1 MRARPLIGVLVV
13 VGVWSILG
21 VSPSGATFPGNDGS
35 IVFSYEAPVPG
46 EQLTQN
52 DIYRID
58 ADGTH
63 RQRLT
68 ASPHVHEFGASWNA
82 TGTAIVF
89 WRTRAPFGP
98 GSVWVMDADGG
109 NQVRLTSGIDA
120 RDPVWSPNGQRIAF
134 TIFPHTPFGD
144 PDIWTMRA
152 SDGRGRRRVTAWPSE
167 EFLPAWSP
175 DGGSI
180 AFTRGFQTGDSGD
193 IWTADLASGMGT
205 QLTSSPAYDLQ
216 ASWAPDGSRIV
227 FARDLGATSR
237 IATVRPDGT
246 GFEAL
251 TSGHFDFDPV
261 YSPSGAWIAFYS
273 DRMSAFLGDL
283 WVMPS
288 DGANLRRIRDL
299 RYASTQPDW
308 QAVPPP

>member
-1 MRARPLIGVLVV
+1 MRARPVVGVLVV

-46 EQLTQN
+46 EHLTQN
-52 DIYRID
+52 DIFRID
-58 ADGTH
+58 VDGTH

-82 TGTAIVF
+82 AGTAIVF

-134 TIFPHTPFGD
+134 TRFPHTPYGGA
-144 PDIWTMRA
+144 DIWTMRA
-152 SDGRGRRRVTAWPSE
+152 SDGRGRRQVTSWRSM
-167 EFLPAWSP
+167 EFEPAWSP
-175 DGGSI
+175 DGLSV
-180 AFTRGFQTGDSGD
+180 AFTRSFQTGDVGD
-193 IWTADLASGMGT
+193 IWAVDLASGMFGHV
-205 QLTSSPAYDLQ
+205 TSSPDYDHQ
-216 ASWAPDGSRIV
+216 ASWSPDGSRIV
-227 FARDLGATSR
+227 FERDLGATSR

-251 TSGHFDFDPV
+251 TAGHGDFDPV
-261 YSPSGAWIAFYS
+261 YSPSGASIAFSS
-273 DRMSAFLGDL
+273 DRGSTFLDDL
-283 WVMPS
+283 WVMRS

-299 RYASTQPDW
+299 RWSSTQPDW
-308 QAVPPP
+308 QAVPLP